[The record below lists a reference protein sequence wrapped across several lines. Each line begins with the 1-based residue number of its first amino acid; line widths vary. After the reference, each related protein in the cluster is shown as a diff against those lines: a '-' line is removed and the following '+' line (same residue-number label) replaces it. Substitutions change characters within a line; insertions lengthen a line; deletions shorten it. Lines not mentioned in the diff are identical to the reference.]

1 MRRTTFLAIASMI
14 LLGLGGLSA
23 HAQANATAS
32 RAGDLQVGGGMSLAD
47 SDYGGDKYK
56 GFFIYSTFDFK
67 EHWGID
73 FTFHQVKF
81 DNPPGIHLSERT
93 YEIGPRYVLHY
104 GRFNPYAKVMI
115 GRGVFNFPYDA
126 ANLAYN
132 MFGGAGGVDVAIIKR
147 VNVRAEYEYQHWMS
161 FPPNG
166 SLSPQVYSVG
176 AAYHF

>member
-1 MRRTTFLAIASMI
+1 
-14 LLGLGGLSA
+14 
-23 HAQANATAS
+23 
-32 RAGDLQVGGGMSLAD
+32 MSLAD
-47 SDYGGDKYK
+47 ADYGGVKYK

-73 FTFHQVKF
+73 FSFHQVKY
-81 DNPPGIHLSERT
+81 DQPSGIHLSERT

-132 MFGGAGGVDVAIIKR
+132 MFAGAGGVDVAVMKR
-147 VNVRAEYEYQHWMS
+147 VNVRAEYEYQRWMS

-166 SLSPQVYSVG
+166 SISPQVYSVG